1 MIDLLD
7 RFSNSRFKHYSPDF
21 HEIPFSLFQ
30 IIHDIQ
36 FRPHKYSAKHFET
49 INRMV
54 KMMNFDH
61 KSAFPNNENPKSKN
75 QL

>member
-21 HEIPFSLFQ
+21 HEIPFSLTQ
-30 IIHDIQ
+30 IIQDIQ
-36 FRPHKYSAKHFET
+36 FRPHKYSDKHFEK

-54 KMMNFDH
+54 KMMNIYH
-61 KSAFPNNENPKSKN
+61 KSVFSNNESPKSKN
-75 QL
+75 SL

>member
-7 RFSNSRFKHYSPDF
+7 RFSNSRFKNYSPDF
-21 HEIPFSLFQ
+21 HEIPFSLTQ
-30 IIHDIQ
+30 IIQDIQ
-36 FRPHKYSAKHFET
+36 FRPHKYSDKHFET

-61 KSAFPNNENPKSKN
+61 KSVFSDNENLKSKN
-75 QL
+75 SL